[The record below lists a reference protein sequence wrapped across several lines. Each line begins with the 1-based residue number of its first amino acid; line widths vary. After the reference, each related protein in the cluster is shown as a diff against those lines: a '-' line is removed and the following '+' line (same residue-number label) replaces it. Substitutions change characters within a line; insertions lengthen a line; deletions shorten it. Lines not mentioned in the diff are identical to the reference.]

1 MFVDPT
7 HPADLAAVP
16 AAEVEPAPAAR
27 PFGPVRARLRSRRA
41 LWRTGAAL
49 LALAAYGA
57 SAQLATNE
65 VVVKPGDT
73 LTKIA
78 GTYRTSVNE
87 LVAYNDISD
96 PNVIVI
102 GQTIAIPPGTG
113 ELRHDVRA
121 GENLTSIA
129 ATYGTTVDAIL
140 KRNNLVDANK
150 IRIGQTLVVP
160 RAAAAPAAPVA
171 PPPTTTAAPRTT
183 APAPAAP
190 PTTAAPAAPA
200 GTATNAS
207 LGTPTAPV
215 TAPGTTAA
223 PTTTAAAPATTAAP
237 TVPPTTGPTAT
248 IPRITV
254 PSGGAVST
262 MWVVQPGDT
271 IASIAA
277 RFGLA
282 PRRLASVNALS
293 ESDELVP
300 GQRIYVPQS

>member
-1 MFVDPT
+1 VFVDPT
-7 HPADLAAVP
+7 HPADHAAAP
-16 AAEVEPAPAAR
+16 AAEVEPATAAR
-27 PFGPVRARLRSRRA
+27 PASARLRSTRA

-49 LALAAYGA
+49 LALAAFGA

-78 GTYRTSVNE
+78 GTYRTSVKE
-87 LVAYNDISD
+87 LVAYNDIEN
-96 PNVIVI
+96 PNVIIV

-129 ATYGTTVDAIL
+129 ATYGTTVDAIIR
-140 KRNNLVDANK
+140 RNNLADANK

-160 RAAAAPAAPVA
+160 RTASAPTATEPTAPSPAA
-171 PPPTTTAAPRTT
+171 PTTTAP
-183 APAPAAP
+183 PAQAG
-190 PTTAAPAAPA
+190 
-200 GTATNAS
+200 GTATSAS

-215 TAPGTTAA
+215 TAPSTTTPPTTAA
-223 PTTTAAAPATTAAP
+223 PTTSATPTTAPTTTAP
-237 TVPPTTGPTAT
+237 TT
-248 IPRITV
+248 IPRVTV

-293 ESDELVP
+293 ENDELVP